1 MKELCRNIH
10 SSKIGYMHHG
20 QFCPK
25 IFYNFS
31 FTSYVCNET
40 VNFFSRA
47 EYKAVKED
55 SSHVL
60 HSVYIGCVKDFKEK
74 KELNAAMKKNNERAA
89 CSRALRKP
97 SQTDD
102 CDMSMTTSLL
112 LSKISKSKPKKK
124 KNL

>member
-1 MKELCRNIH
+1 MILNVN
-10 SSKIGYMHHG
+10 
-20 QFCPK
+20 Q
-25 IFYNFS
+25 
-31 FTSYVCNET
+31 
-40 VNFFSRA
+40 NFFSRA

-97 SQTDD
+97 SQTDG
-102 CDMSMTTSLL
+102 CQCS
-112 LSKISKSKPKKK
+112 
-124 KNL
+124 